1 MTTLALVVAMLCG
14 MGVFAGSE
22 ISTSSPP
29 QNTAECI
36 TALQESQVKREYCC
50 VEKVMEGDIRQL
62 QLEKEMYKV
71 NEKFAELVGSGVFRQ
86 LNWTNAIQRL
96 QTLRDELKFV
106 ESQSV
111 ADAYILKVRMMAK
124 VQEVFIENCKGYV
137 FAKFRLARHAIADVS
152 EKELSLVKPDGKT
165 PVKMTWVKFYRSCHS
180 NLNEL
185 IVKFIENGKDVSKL
199 KDGKCLSLQPWAE
212 TMMGAALVIQ
222 IICGDDPTAAIRAE
236 QIAKNAVKAYPD
248 YLKKAQAIFP
258 DITFEVE
265 EDDSAQ
271 GCLKK
276 P

>member
-29 QNTAECI
+29 QNTA
-36 TALQESQVKREYCC
+36 ARVAAHQEPQSKRECC
-50 VEKVMEGDIRQL
+50 YGRRATEEEARQMQLEIENVKVNAKIAELESGVFCELNWTAALRQL
-62 QLEKEMYKV
+62 Q
-71 NEKFAELVGSGVFRQ
+71 
-86 LNWTNAIQRL
+86 I
-96 QTLRDELKFV
+96 LRDELKFA

-111 ADAYILKVRMMAK
+111 ADAYILKMEMMVK
-124 VQEVFIENCKGYV
+124 VQEVFIKNCKGYV
-137 FAKFRLARHAIADVS
+137 FAKSRLARHSIADIS
-152 EKELSLVKPDGKT
+152 DKEISLVKPDGET
-165 PVKMTWVKFYRSCHS
+165 PVKMTWLKFYRYCHS

-212 TMMGAALVIQ
+212 AMMGAALVIQ

-265 EDDSAQ
+265 EDDAAQ
-271 GCLKK
+271 GCLKM